1 MKDSHGEDTYNLTE
15 EIAVRAVFR
24 TIRPNYLADHFNTAF
39 YELSGDVYAQARL
52 VDIGLRYENN
62 LALNLA
68 AARKIRVLLDEH
80 KILMIPAYIETSAPE
95 IATIIATAIPTI
107 RAPDPRRYFLE
118 RWMHHEHPAVAR
130 ICREA
135 LAGTPPESVT
145 MNAERQELKLVRPAE
160 QAAEHPTE
168 RRAVRHAVR
177 PNAQELVLPTA
188 QPSVQ
193 PAMRTAAM
201 ADASAKTGH
210 QRKEDPTR
218 RAKYTSGPETRRH
231 FPASPAAEE
240 KFVSAK
246 KNPST
251 KKAPETPRPKAAAHR
266 KSRPARPRP
275 VAPEKA
281 YRAVSSTEA
290 DSFGYEK
297 LISLIGRHIGD
308 PRPEIRLKWV
318 KLIGHIPERLDPDDE
333 HKMRFISIGLS
344 DPVQEI
350 CLEAIAQIEFLIH
363 DRSKLSL
370 LLKIIDSKSPLIRSK
385 EARAVIETLAADS
398 RKLIENRA
406 QVPEK
411 AKKAEANKNRGAART
426 GEGAISAKGSEDAST
441 HKPSEPP
448 DTSASGT
455 KIQNE
460 APAAISQKLP
470 TGDDRAETRQS
481 AIETA
486 KGDETSGPA
495 NMRTDNGKP
504 DGALAYSADEKAEL
518 TEIVGELD
526 LPAEALAELEKE
538 NTPSSLLIKEIAPVK
553 PLPHVDNY
561 FLRHSAVLHIK
572 NIHAEELR
580 FELYQTVLKHDPK
593 DLVRQIAV
601 EESRNLK
608 REHVRPIL
616 RLGLEDPA
624 WQVRSDVLEY
634 LLPFLSGTDEEGQI
648 LRDCV
653 KDSDYHIRQKADE
666 KLLTMSRRS
675 AAP

>member
-24 TIRPNYLADHFNTAF
+24 TIRPNYLADHFNTVF

-80 KILMIPAYIETSAPE
+80 KILMIPAYIETSVPE

-145 MNAERQELKLVRPAE
+145 MYAERPEPKIARPAAQEAAQTAE
-160 QAAEHPTE
+160 QPAE
-168 RRAVRHAVR
+168 RRAVRPAVR
-177 PNAQELVLPTA
+177 PSAQAGARAAA
-188 QPSVQ
+188 QPSGQSAVRQ
-193 PAMRTAAM
+193 AAL
-201 ADASAKTGH
+201 ADVSAKTRQ
-210 QRKEDPTR
+210 QRKEIPTR
-218 RAKYTSGPETRRH
+218 RVKYASRSETRRR
-231 FPASPAAEE
+231 FPAASAAEE
-240 KFVSAK
+240 KSIPAK
-246 KNPST
+246 KTPALQ
-251 KKAPETPRPKAAAHR
+251 KAPETTRPKASAHR
-266 KSRPARPRP
+266 KARS
-275 VAPEKA
+275 VAPERV
-281 YRAVSSTEA
+281 YRTVSSAEA

-308 PRPEIRLKWV
+308 PKPEVRLKWV

-385 EARAVIETLAADS
+385 EARTVIATLAADS

-406 QVPEK
+406 QIPEK
-411 AKKAEANKNRGAART
+411 AKKAETNKPREDART
-426 GEGAISAKGSEDAST
+426 GESAVSAKGSADAST
-441 HKPSEPP
+441 RKPSAPP
-448 DTSASGT
+448 DASASET
-455 KIQNE
+455 KIQSE
-460 APAAISQKLP
+460 ATTAISEKIP
-470 TGDDRAETRQS
+470 EGKDRDEPRQS

-486 KGDETSGPA
+486 KGNEASSLA
-495 NMRTDNGKP
+495 NMSTDNGKP
-504 DGALAYSADEKAEL
+504 DVALAYSADEKAEL

-553 PLPHVDNY
+553 PLPHIDNY

-601 EESRNLK
+601 EEARNLK

-666 KLLTMSRRS
+666 KLLRMSRRS